1 VKCSLTRGVLIALAS
16 TLFASP
22 AAAQSAT
29 RTGLNPPV
37 QAGIAF
43 VSTLI
48 IGAMLLSN
56 LEGYTARVAKTIR
69 NDPLESLI
77 IGIGVLVGFIVL
89 VFLCALLGVV
99 GVLLLVVLVFGFA
112 FLSIA
117 ANAIAYM
124 TVFAPYVGRLPSLV
138 FAALV
143 AAAFGYLPAVGGTTA
158 LVGRI
163 VSFLL
168 GAVGLGAMTIV
179 YRS

>member
-1 VKCSLTRGVLIALAS
+1 VNRRLTRGVLVALAS
-16 TLFASP
+16 TLFAAP
-22 AAAQSAT
+22 AAAQSST
-29 RTGLNPPV
+29 RTGVEPPV

-48 IGAMLLSN
+48 IGTMLLSN
-56 LEGYTARVAKTIR
+56 LEGYTARVAETIR
-69 NDPLESLI
+69 NRPLESLG
-77 IGIGVLVGFIVL
+77 IGIFALFGFIVL
-89 VFLCALLGVV
+89 VFLCALLGVI
-99 GVLLLVVLVFGFA
+99 GLLLLVVVIFGFA

-138 FAALV
+138 LAALV